1 MKHFV
6 LTFIFVVGMNGAL
19 LFVFSA
25 VPVGIDGVPLAA
37 NDPTNQTAQKAANAA
52 IRPYKPKTM
61 TDPYPNKPGNPE
73 KTTMQSTRSIH
84 GFTVPALEG
93 GEIDFG
99 DFKGR
104 KILVVNTASECGYTP
119 QYKLLEELYKAKE
132 DDLVIVG
139 FPANDF
145 GKQEPGTNA
154 DIADF
159 CKKNY
164 GVTFPMAGKVVVKGE
179 GQHALFQWLTSQD
192 NPDFMG
198 EIQWNFEKFLLDGN
212 GHLVRRFRSAATPMD
227 EDFLS
232 AIEGR

>member
-1 MKHFV
+1 MTDSHSNNAG
-6 LTFIFVVGMNGAL
+6 T
-19 LFVFSA
+19 
-25 VPVGIDGVPLAA
+25 PQ
-37 NDPTNQTAQKAANAA
+37 TTQNQTAK
-52 IRPYKPKTM
+52 
-61 TDPYPNKPGNPE
+61 
-73 KTTMQSTRSIH
+73 SIH
-84 GFTVPALEG
+84 EFTVPSLEG

-99 DFKGR
+99 DFKGL

-159 CKKNY
+159 CEKNY

-192 NPDFMG
+192 NPDFVG
-198 EIQWNFEKFLLDGN
+198 EIQWNFEKFLLDEN
-212 GHLVRRFRSAATPMD
+212 GHLVRRFRSAATPVD
-227 EDFLS
+227 EVFLS
-232 AIEGR
+232 AIEER